1 MRIGE
6 LPERTG
12 ASPRSLRYY
21 EEQGMLSSST
31 GNDDF
36 PNGSTPADRTT
47 RLPSRGPPGRE
58 RVVRGA
64 GALLGR
70 SSGAEDV
77 SAGTGIKLRGR
88 RRGRIPRPW
97 RRR

>member
-1 MRIGE
+1 MRIGA

-21 EEQGMLSSST
+21 EEQGPLSGST

-36 PNGSTPADRTT
+36 PSGSTPADGAT
-47 RLPSRGPPGRE
+47 RLPSRGPPDRE

-77 SAGTGIKLRGR
+77 SAGAGVKLRG
-88 RRGRIPRPW
+88 
-97 RRR
+97 